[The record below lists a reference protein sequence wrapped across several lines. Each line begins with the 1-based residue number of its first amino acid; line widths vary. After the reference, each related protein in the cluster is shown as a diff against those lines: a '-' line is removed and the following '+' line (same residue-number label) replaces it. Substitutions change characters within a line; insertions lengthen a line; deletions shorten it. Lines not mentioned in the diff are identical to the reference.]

1 MRLAVITGAS
11 SGLGREF
18 ALQITKKYADEF
30 DEMWLIARRREQ
42 LEELA
47 AQILALC
54 GGQSTDAA
62 DCTPADFAPADSA
75 AAYYAPAF
83 NAPANRARAGHVTVR
98 AVPLDLTS
106 AADLDRFEKMLSEAN
121 AASETP
127 SGSPASALTVT
138 WLVNAAG
145 LGRFGRSEDIPRSSQ
160 RGMIDLNCGALVEV
174 TAICVPYL
182 ARKAHVLQI
191 ASTAG
196 FQPFQFL
203 NIYAATKAFVLRY
216 SQALAWELAGRRVR
230 VTAVCPYWVKDTEF
244 IGIAKE
250 TGGKR
255 ANRHYPLASKT
266 KNVVARA
273 LAVNRTGYWVAT
285 PSLVS
290 FVHRIWT
297 KISPTAAQ
305 MGVYELIRRL

>member
-1 MRLAVITGAS
+1 MRLAIITGAS

-42 LEELA
+42 LEELSAQVDALA
-47 AQILALC
+47 AQSGARV
-54 GGQSTDAA
+54 AA
-62 DCTPADFAPADSA
+62 KP
-75 AAYYAPAF
+75 
-83 NAPANRARAGHVTVR
+83 
-98 AVPLDLTS
+98 VPLDLTQTK
-106 AADLDRFEKMLSEAN
+106 DLDRFEAMIDEA
-121 AASETP
+121 AAAAEHAP
-127 SGSPASALTVT
+127 GGSPDPSFEITY
-138 WLVNAAG
+138 LVNAAG
-145 LGRFGRSEDIPRSSQ
+145 LGRFGRSEDIPRAAQ

-174 TAICVPYL
+174 TAVCVPYL
-182 ARKAHVLQI
+182 AHKAHVLQI

-203 NIYAATKAFVLRY
+203 NIYAATKAFVIRY

-244 IGIAKE
+244 IGIARE

-255 ANRHYPLASKT
+255 ANKHYPLASKT
-266 KNVVARA
+266 KNVVAHA

-297 KISPTAAQ
+297 KIAPTAAA
-305 MGVYELIRRL
+305 MGVYELIRRV

>member
-1 MRLAVITGAS
+1 MRLAIITGAS

-47 AQILALC
+47 AQVNALAAQT
-54 GGQSTDAA
+54 G
-62 DCTPADFAPADSA
+62 
-75 AAYYAPAF
+75 
-83 NAPANRARAGHVTVR
+83 AGVT
-98 AVPLDLTS
+98 AQPVPLDLTS
-106 AADLDRFEKMLSEAN
+106 AADLDRFEEMVN
-121 AASETP
+121 
-127 SGSPASALTVT
+127 ASAADAPEGAPPFEITY
-138 WLVNAAG
+138 LVNAAG
-145 LGRFGRSEDIPRSSQ
+145 LGRFGRSEDIPRAAQ

-174 TAICVPYL
+174 TAVCVPYL

-203 NIYAATKAFVLRY
+203 NIYAATKAFVIRY

-244 IGIAKE
+244 IGIARE

-255 ANRHYPLASKT
+255 ANKHYPLASKT
-266 KNVVARA
+266 KNVVAHA
-273 LAVNRTGYWVAT
+273 IAVNRTSYWVAT

-297 KISPTAAQ
+297 KIAPTAAA

>member
-1 MRLAVITGAS
+1 MRLAIITGAS

-18 ALQITKKYADEF
+18 ALQITKKYASEF

-42 LEELA
+42 LEELVREVEA
-47 AQILALC
+47 A
-54 GGQSTDAA
+54 G
-62 DCTPADFAPADSA
+62 
-75 AAYYAPAF
+75 
-83 NAPANRARAGHVTVR
+83 AGRHITAR
-98 AVPLDLTS
+98 AVPLDLTKTE
-106 AADLDRFEKMLSEAN
+106 DLDRLEAMLTEAAGTEAADAEAAGLSSGITSAYVTSEQA
-121 AASETP
+121 P
-127 SGSPASALTVT
+127 SLTIT
-138 WLVNAAG
+138 YLVNAAG
-145 LGRFGRSEDIPRSSQ
+145 LGRFGRSEDIPRTAQ

-216 SQALAWELAGRRVR
+216 SQALAWELAGRRIR

-244 IGIAKE
+244 IGIARE

-255 ANRHYPLASKT
+255 ANKHYPLASKT
-266 KNVVARA
+266 KNVVAHA

-290 FVHRIWT
+290 FIHRIWT
-297 KISPTAAQ
+297 KVSPTAAQ

>member
-1 MRLAVITGAS
+1 MRLAIITGAS

-18 ALQITKKYADEF
+18 ALQITKKYPDEF

-42 LEELA
+42 LEALAAEVNALA
-47 AQILALC
+47 AQVSANI
-54 GGQSTDAA
+54 AA
-62 DCTPADFAPADSA
+62 Q
-75 AAYYAPAF
+75 
-83 NAPANRARAGHVTVR
+83 
-98 AVPLDLTS
+98 AVPLDLTQ
-106 AADLDRFEKMLSEAN
+106 AEDLDRFEELLAEAAEGSLS
-121 AASETP
+121 
-127 SGSPASALTVT
+127 VT
-138 WLVNAAG
+138 YLVNAAG
-145 LGRFGRSEDIPRSSQ
+145 LGRFGRSEDIPRAAQ

-174 TAICVPYL
+174 TAVCVPYL
-182 ARKAHVLQI
+182 AHKAHVLQI

-203 NIYAATKAFVLRY
+203 NIYAATKAFVIRY

-244 IGIAKE
+244 IGIARE

-255 ANRHYPLASKT
+255 ANKHYPLASKT
-266 KNVVARA
+266 KNVVAHA

-297 KISPTAAQ
+297 KIAPTAAA
-305 MGVYELIRRL
+305 MGVYELIRRV